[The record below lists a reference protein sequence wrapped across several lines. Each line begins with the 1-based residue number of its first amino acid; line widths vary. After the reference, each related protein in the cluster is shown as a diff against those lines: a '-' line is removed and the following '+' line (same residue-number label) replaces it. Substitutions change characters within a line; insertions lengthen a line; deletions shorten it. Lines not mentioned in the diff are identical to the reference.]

1 MVKSLGRSFQ
11 TLARSVGVQ
20 SATEHTTIELSGR
33 DRPSL
38 LSEVFVVLAD
48 LNCIVVV
55 AEVVEYWETILKRLH
70 INKGKA
76 CLKEIHTKMPHKH
89 LERLEKPFDGEDIM
103 MEQSSRLDEED
114 SDQDANEPILNEEVQ
129 EEEAVEWSNSP
140 QLLHGD
146 EEEEAFDPE
155 EDRALSK
162 NGVYKNWLQGHL
174 LRITLRRRLK
184 CHGSHGGSYT
194 LDWCQISTKMVHR

>member
-20 SATEHTTIELSGR
+20 SATEHTTIELLGR

-38 LSEVFVVLAD
+38 LSEVFVILAD

-55 AEVVEYWETILKRLH
+55 AEVSVFAGGVDTTETKRTVL
-70 INKGKA
+70 IYNDEQA

-103 MEQSSRLDEED
+103 MEQSSRLDER
-114 SDQDANEPILNEEVQ
+114 ILIRMQTMLN
-129 EEEAVEWSNSP
+129 
-140 QLLHGD
+140 LC
-146 EEEEAFDPE
+146 
-155 EDRALSK
+155 
-162 NGVYKNWLQGHL
+162 LQNP
-174 LRITLRRRLK
+174 
-184 CHGSHGGSYT
+184 Y
-194 LDWCQISTKMVHR
+194 